1 MTKNECPTIN
11 RVKKT
16 NFCHEFAK
24 FANISQDR
32 AKSKKLLIM
41 KHFLKN
47 CYFDYTIQTASS
59 LTIESLNRF
68 AVFMS
73 GMQVLNSK
81 N

>member
-32 AKSKKLLIM
+32 AKSKKTVNNET
-41 KHFLKN
+41 F
-47 CYFDYTIQTASS
+47 F
-59 LTIESLNRF
+59 
-68 AVFMS
+68 
-73 GMQVLNSK
+73 
-81 N
+81 